1 MKEILLI
8 DDEADLRESI
18 SQVLIEAGYSVR
30 TAADGLTGIQACREK
45 CPDLVIT
52 DIIMPKAHG
61 FDAIL
66 LIRREHPQ
74 VRIIAISGGG
84 HFWPAVYQPETVN
97 TTAYLAA
104 ALKSGAN
111 AILPKP
117 FNRAVLL
124 AEVRKWLPDDFAAP
138 C

>member
-8 DDEADLRESI
+8 DDEPDLRESVG
-18 SQVLIEAGYSVR
+18 QVLIDAGYSVR
-30 TAADGLTGIQACREK
+30 TAPDGLAGIQACRQK

-61 FDAIL
+61 FDVIL

-84 HFWPAVYQPETVN
+84 HFWPASYQPEAVN

-104 ALKSGAN
+104 ALQSGAD

-124 AEVRKWLPDDFAAP
+124 AEVRKWLPDDSAAP
-138 C
+138 

>member
-8 DDEADLRESI
+8 DDEEDLRESI
-18 SQVLIEAGYSVR
+18 GQVLVEAGYSVR
-30 TAADGLTGIQACREK
+30 TAPDGLAGILACREK

-66 LIRREHPQ
+66 LIRREHPH

-84 HFWPAVYQPETVN
+84 HFWPAVYQPDAVN

-104 ALKSGAN
+104 ALDAGAD
-111 AILPKP
+111 AVLPKP

-124 AEVRKWLPDDFAAP
+124 AEVRKWLADDLEATH
-138 C
+138 

>member
-8 DDEADLRESI
+8 DDEPDLRESVG
-18 SQVLIEAGYSVR
+18 QVLIDAGYSVR
-30 TAADGLTGIQACREK
+30 TAPDGLAGIQACRQK

-61 FDAIL
+61 FDVIL

-84 HFWPAVYQPETVN
+84 HFWPALYQPEAVN

-104 ALKSGAN
+104 ALQSGAD

-124 AEVRKWLPDDFAAP
+124 AEVRKWLPDDSAAP
-138 C
+138 